1 MERRA
6 KRVLVVDD
14 DPDMRRAI
22 NEVLVDQGLRVDL
35 AGDGREALDRAR
47 GAAPALVILDIT
59 LPIVDGFTVADEL
72 RQRFGVLPI
81 LAITADGRA
90 PQKAR
95 RVGAYA
101 YLRKPFEL
109 DDLLA
114 TVARGLGRSPDA
126 AE

>member
-1 MERRA
+1 MEQ
-6 KRVLVVDD
+6 RVLVVDD
-14 DPDMRRAI
+14 DPDMRSAI

-47 GAAPALVILDIT
+47 DAEPALVILDIT
-59 LPIVDGFTVADEL
+59 LPIVDGYAVADEL
-72 RQRFGVLPI
+72 RQRYKTLQI

-114 TVARGLGRSPDA
+114 MVARGLGDA
-126 AE
+126 A

>member
-1 MERRA
+1 MQ
-6 KRVLVVDD
+6 KVLVVDD

-22 NEVLVDQGLRVDL
+22 NEVLLDQGLTVDV
-35 AGDGREALDRAR
+35 AGNGGEALDQAR
-47 GAAPALVILDIT
+47 HEPPALVILDIT
-59 LPIVDGFTVADEL
+59 LPVLDGYAVADAL
-72 RQRFGVLPI
+72 RQRFGILPI

-109 DDLLA
+109 EDLL
-114 TVARGLGRSPDA
+114 TIVAQGLTHNS
-126 AE
+126 

>member
-14 DPDMRRAI
+14 DADMRRAI
-22 NEVLVDQGLRVDL
+22 KEVLVDQGLRVDI

-47 GAAPALVILDIT
+47 DAEPALVILDIT
-59 LPIVDGFTVADEL
+59 LPLVDGYTVADEL

-114 TVARGLGRSPDA
+114 IVARGLEEDRG
-126 AE
+126 